1 MGLPRHFFLH
11 TSCNVCFFVLI
22 LADNCRAASLAN
34 CLGYCI
40 LISSFHMIWILFF
53 VSFVLSWA
61 IARYVRRR
69 AISSYQ
75 KTHNVSQN
83 QPVRIL
89 PEGAGLSIVAT
100 WFFSCA
106 CLTVFTDFMPFELF
120 MAMVPGLF
128 LVAAIVLDEYKHF
141 PSYFRMVVQMASV
154 ACAMYILGGV
164 NALTVGGF
172 IWNTNISVIVM
183 NVLSFL
189 LLTWFIDVFRFY
201 DGIDGKEGN
210 LAAVSIAICVAAIVF
225 APVSNPIF
233 FLIPCIAGFLTR
245 NWYPARYLM
254 GDACAS
260 FLGYVFAV
268 MGVYFQSDHLVA
280 GSVISNS
287 NPDVN
292 GIPFFAYMIICFVPF
307 FDVTYTLLRRIIAGD
322 NFRVP
327 TKNHLYQRM
336 LYSGCSHRKV
346 IFTQLLLSA
355 LMLVLALIYRF
366 FSDVAE
372 VAVFLGA
379 DALIIMGVYA
389 FWVEGRYPYVPE
401 KNKA

>member
-1 MGLPRHFFLH
+1 
-11 TSCNVCFFVLI
+11 
-22 LADNCRAASLAN
+22 
-34 CLGYCI
+34 
-40 LISSFHMIWILFF
+40 MIWILFF
-53 VSFVLSWA
+53 MAFVLSWA

-69 AISSYQ
+69 AIAAYQ
-75 KTHNVSQN
+75 EKNDVTHT

-100 WFFSCA
+100 WFVSCA
-106 CLTVFTDFMPFELF
+106 LLTIQADFMPFELF
-120 MAMVPGLF
+120 LAMVPGLF
-128 LVAAIVLDEYKHF
+128 LVGAIVLDEYKHF
-141 PSYFRMVVQMASV
+141 PSYFRTVVQMASI

-164 NALTVGGF
+164 NLLAIGGF
-172 IWNTNISVIVM
+172 VWDSQIAGFVM
-183 NVLSFL
+183 NILSFF
-189 LLTWFIDVFRFY
+189 LLTWFINVFRFY

-210 LAAVSIAICVAAIVF
+210 LAAVSIAICFIAIFF
-225 APVSNPIF
+225 APKANPLF

-245 NWYPARYLM
+245 NWHPARYLM

-268 MGVYFQSDHLVA
+268 MGIYYQSDHLVA
-280 GSVISNS
+280 GS
-287 NPDVN
+287 D
-292 GIPFFAYMIICFVPF
+292 GIPFFVYMIICFVPF
-307 FDVTYTLLRRIIAGD
+307 FDVTYTLIRRILAGD

-346 IFTQLLLSA
+346 IFTQLLLCA
-355 LMLVLALIYRF
+355 LMFVLTIIYSY
-366 FSDVAE
+366 FSDIAE

-389 FWVEGRYPYVPE
+389 LWVEGRYPYVPE
-401 KNKA
+401 TKK